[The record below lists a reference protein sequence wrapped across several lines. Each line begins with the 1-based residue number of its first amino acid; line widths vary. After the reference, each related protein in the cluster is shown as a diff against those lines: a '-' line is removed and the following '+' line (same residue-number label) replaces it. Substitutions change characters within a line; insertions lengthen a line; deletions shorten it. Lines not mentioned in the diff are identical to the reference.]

1 MIKHKIHFGSAKAIT
16 FLRWS
21 IGIIFLWFGM
31 VKFFVGLSP
40 AEDLASSTICSL
52 TGHIFTQ
59 ASCMPILATFESL
72 IGISLL
78 SGKFL
83 KWALGFLF
91 LHMLGTFSTFF
102 IFPEQMFSHFPFV
115 LTMKGQYVMKNII
128 ILAAVISIWI
138 SAKNK
143 ISLRA
148 NPEK

>member
-1 MIKHKIHFGSAKAIT
+1 MIKYKIHFGSAKAIT
-16 FLRWS
+16 ILRRS
-21 IGIIFLWFGM
+21 IGVIFIWFGM

-40 AEDLASSTICSL
+40 AEDLASSTICTL
-52 TGHIFTQ
+52 TAHIFPQ
-59 ASCMPILATFESL
+59 ASCMPVLAIFESL

-83 KWALGFLF
+83 KWALGLLF

-128 ILAAVISIWI
+128 ILAAGISIWI
-138 SAKNK
+138 STRKMVPIRDDPK
-143 ISLRA
+143 
-148 NPEK
+148 K

>member
-1 MIKHKIHFGSAKAIT
+1 MISYNIHLDSGKAIT

-21 IGIIFLWFGM
+21 IGIIFIWFGM

-40 AEDLASSTICSL
+40 AEDLASSTICTL
-52 TGHIFTQ
+52 TGQFFPQ
-59 ASCMPILATFESL
+59 GSCMPILAIFESL

-83 KWALGFLF
+83 KWALGLLF

-128 ILAAVISIWI
+128 ILAAVTSIWASTRKMVSI
-138 SAKNK
+138 RDDPKK
-143 ISLRA
+143 
-148 NPEK
+148 

>member
-1 MIKHKIHFGSAKAIT
+1 MIKYKIHFNSGKAIT

-21 IGIIFLWFGM
+21 IGIIFIWFGM

-40 AEDLASSTICSL
+40 AEDLASSTICTL
-52 TGHIFTQ
+52 TGQFFPQ
-59 ASCMPILATFESL
+59 GSCMPILAIFESL

-83 KWALGFLF
+83 KWALGLLF
-91 LHMLGTFSTFF
+91 LHMLGTFSTLF

-128 ILAAVISIWI
+128 ILAAVIGIWNSTRKMVSIRDDP
-138 SAKNK
+138 KK
-143 ISLRA
+143 
-148 NPEK
+148 